1 LLRHDFSSS
10 RLKAKALLKEQL
22 PNPATELDRLYWD
35 QFLAALDGNTCD
47 QNGIATK
54 PSLIALRL

>member
-35 QFLAALDGNTCD
+35 QFLAALDGNTRD
-47 QNGIATK
+47 QKEIPTK
-54 PSLIALRL
+54 PSLIAMRL